1 MTVVQLQ
8 AEHMNVKRQAANDDK
23 SLDKRVQFMITRG
36 LFNDLASFRPTL
48 RGMIWATMASAGAV
62 WGIAQPSGGG
72 VVQDRW
78 PHRMVK
84 QLNTGPSPESAR
96 QVGISKIRFS
106 RPRS

>member
-48 RGMIWATMASAGAV
+48 RGMI
-62 WGIAQPSGGG
+62 
-72 VVQDRW
+72 
-78 PHRMVK
+78 
-84 QLNTGPSPESAR
+84 
-96 QVGISKIRFS
+96 
-106 RPRS
+106 